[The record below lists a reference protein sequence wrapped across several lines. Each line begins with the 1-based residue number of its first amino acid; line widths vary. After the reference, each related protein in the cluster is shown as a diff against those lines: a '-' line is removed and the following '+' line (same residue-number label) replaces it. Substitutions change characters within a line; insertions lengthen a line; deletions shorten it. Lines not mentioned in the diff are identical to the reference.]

1 MSSTL
6 RISLVV
12 VALLVMSGIAH
23 AYPQYQLSHDQTC
36 TACHISPSGD
46 GLLNENG
53 FAMAETASQF
63 GTAPEFLNGKLKTPK
78 WLTLGGDIRTASGYI
93 KTPENTLAAFPMQL
107 ELAGTAKFSN
117 FSIHATAG
125 YPGLGA
131 PPVFSREHFIQWQ
144 QNADGNDGLYIRAGR
159 FMPVFGLRFAEHQEY
174 TRRYGGVPLWGERY
188 GLGVAYIKTG
198 YEVHA
203 TGFIQEPLLDPVV
216 YGNGAA
222 FYAEKRVCE
231 CATIGIEGM
240 FVKAD
245 NDNHTH
251 LGVTGKY
258 FIESLN
264 LLLSAEAQ
272 FVRQR
277 VYSAPKSD
285 APLQLIGNLI
295 ATLQLSEFVQ
305 VDVGIG
311 HYDSDIRIKDL
322 DRDAA
327 DLNIRYSLTS
337 HVELQ
342 LNSRIELL
350 AFGNGGP
357 TGAYTLAQL
366 HYRL

>member
-1 MSSTL
+1 MSTSIRL
-6 RISLVV
+6 SLVV
-12 VALLVMSGIAH
+12 VALLVTSGIAH
-23 AYPQYQLSHDQTC
+23 AYPQYQFSHDQTC
-36 TACHISPSGD
+36 TGCHLSPSGD

-53 FAMAETASQF
+53 LAMAETASQF
-63 GTAPEFLNGKLKTPK
+63 GTNPNFLNGTLGTPT
-78 WLTLGGDIRTASGYI
+78 WLTLSGDIRTASGYI
-93 KTPENTLAAFPMQL
+93 KTPEDTLAAFPMQA
-107 ELAGTAKFSN
+107 ELGGTAKYKN
-117 FSIHATAG
+117 FSLHATAG
-125 YPGLGA
+125 YPGLDA
-131 PPVFSREHFIQWQ
+131 PPVFSREHYVQWQ
-144 QNADGNDGLYIRAGR
+144 QDATGNEGLYIRAGR
-159 FMPVFGLRFAEHQEY
+159 FMPVFGLRFAEHPDY
-174 TRRYGGVPLWGERY
+174 VRRFGGTPLWGERY
-188 GLGVAYIKTG
+188 GLGVSYVKQG

-222 FYAEKRVCE
+222 FYAEKRFCE
-231 CATIGIEGM
+231 CGSIGIEGM

-245 NDNHTH
+245 DDNHMH
-251 LGVTGKY
+251 LGMTGKY
-258 FIESLN
+258 YMPTIN

-277 VYSAPKSD
+277 IYSAPKSD
-285 APLQLIGNLI
+285 APLQIIANVI

-311 HYDSDIRIKDL
+311 HYDEDIRIKDL

-342 LNSRIELL
+342 LNSRVELL
-350 AFGNGGP
+350 AFGSGGP
-357 TGAYTLAQL
+357 TGAYTLAQF